1 MIRSLQRPVTVGVHA
16 ITRFLRPLGAPPAMP
31 GHSASQTS
39 AVALDRI
46 ARTAR
51 R

>member
-1 MIRSLQRPVTVGVHA
+1 MIRSLQPTGHCRGSCDNEIPTPCGDA
-16 ITRFLRPLGAPPAMP
+16 AAMP